1 VPKKGAE
8 TDGNQ
13 TNSLSDIMHFKIEKV
28 VKAFKVVSFLLCV
41 IAMHSFFTSS

>member
-28 VKAFKVVSFLLCV
+28 VKVVSFLLCV